1 MAEQI
6 SIEVIGYNRSE
17 LNRTISTQFTQFG
30 PTASAEPEPV
40 VATAES
46 IDSFFNSYESLFF
59 NIPKFGETNSHEY
72 LVRRSSEYIGG
83 EAINEE
89 VLALQNEITQLRQE
103 NLELQQ
109 SILNLRTPA

>member
-6 SIEVIGYNRSE
+6 NIEVVGYNRTE

-30 PTASAEPEPV
+30 PTASVEPAPV
-40 VATAES
+40 TDTVES
-46 IDSFFNSYESLFF
+46 IDAFFNSYDSLFF
-59 NIPKFGETNSHEY
+59 NIPKYGETNSHEY

-83 EAINEE
+83 EAVNEE